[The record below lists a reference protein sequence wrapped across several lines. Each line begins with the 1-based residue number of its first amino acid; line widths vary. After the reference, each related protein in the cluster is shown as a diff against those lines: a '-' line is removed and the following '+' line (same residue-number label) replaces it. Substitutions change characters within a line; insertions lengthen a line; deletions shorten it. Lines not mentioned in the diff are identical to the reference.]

1 MNNKSKWI
9 KAIGVAATVIGVG
22 VNLITDWVNEQKM
35 DEKIEE
41 KVSEKLSKLDKYFI
55 VSENVEA
62 KVLVRTYPYGQ
73 KIEVTIPT
81 EYVLLRAEVVDQ
93 DLYNAIDLV
102 IDKLEG
108 QIRKYKTRLNRKSK
122 DNKLAFNLASI
133 EPLEDEEEDVLV
145 KTKTITPKPMD
156 MEEAIMQMELIG
168 HSFFVYRDTETDAI
182 SIVYRRN
189 DGDYG
194 LIETE

>member
-1 MNNKSKWI
+1 MK
-9 KAIGVAATVIGVG
+9 
-22 VNLITDWVNEQKM
+22 ITLRGKNIEIT
-35 DEKIEE
+35 EAIEE

-93 DLYNAIDLV
+93 DLYNAIDIV

-145 KTKTITPKPMD
+145 KTKIITPKPMD